1 MTKQEPNIRHQIHD
15 FIEGNLSEEET
26 DRLWAELLGRPE
38 DLDYLQTMATLQKMG
53 SEGQFD
59 EIYDEEESNVLP
71 LAAESDEK
79 SRPNIYQ
86 LAKPYLV
93 AAAILLIGFAV
104 LFNLMN
110 DVEQPQQAEPIAM
123 IEYEIER
130 SAIDQDMFTAT
141 LQDAVSQATTG
152 DVETAFDTLEELA
165 AADLTEKQRVDL
177 DMVRG
182 AIEYNSDQFQEAL
195 QTFNNV
201 LSYSNESE
209 ITSLTLEKATW
220 YLANTQLQLGMT
232 DQAKVN
238 MQRVVD
244 MDGSFSRVAQQKLER
259 I

>member
-1 MTKQEPNIRHQIHD
+1 
-15 FIEGNLSEEET
+15 
-26 DRLWAELLGRPE
+26 
-38 DLDYLQTMATLQKMG
+38 
-53 SEGQFD
+53 
-59 EIYDEEESNVLP
+59 
-71 LAAESDEK
+71 
-79 SRPNIYQ
+79 
-86 LAKPYLV
+86 
-93 AAAILLIGFAV
+93 
-104 LFNLMN
+104 
-110 DVEQPQQAEPIAM
+110 
-123 IEYEIER
+123 
-130 SAIDQDMFTAT
+130 
-141 LQDAVSQATTG
+141 VSQATTG

>member
-1 MTKQEPNIRHQIHD
+1 MTKQESNIRHQIHD

-59 EIYDEEESNVLP
+59 EIYDEEESNILH
-71 LAAESDEK
+71 LATETEEK
-79 SRPNIYQ
+79 SRTNIYQ

-110 DVEQPQQAEPIAM
+110 DVQQPQQAEPIAM

-152 DVETAFDTLEELA
+152 EVETAYNSLEELA
-165 AADLTEKQRVDL
+165 AADLTEKQRVEL
-177 DMVRG
+177 KMVRG
-182 AIEYNSDQFQEAL
+182 AIEYNSNQFEEAL

-201 LSYSNESE
+201 LAHSNENE

-232 DQAKVN
+232 DQAKIN

-244 MDGSFSRVAQQKLER
+244 MDGSFSRVAQQKLGKL
-259 I
+259 

>member
-1 MTKQEPNIRHQIHD
+1 MTKQESNIRHQIHD

-59 EIYDEEESNVLP
+59 EIYDEEESNVLQ
-71 LAAESDEK
+71 LATETEEK
-79 SRPNIYQ
+79 SKQNIYQ

-110 DVEQPQQAEPIAM
+110 DVQQPQQAEPIAM

-141 LQDAVSQATTG
+141 LQDAVSQATSG
-152 DVETAFDTLEELA
+152 KLESAFNTLEELDS
-165 AADLTEKQRVDL
+165 ADLTANQRIEL
-177 DMVRG
+177 NMVRG
-182 AIEYNSDQFQEAL
+182 AIEYNSDQFEEAF
-195 QTFNNV
+195 QTFNTV
-201 LSYSNESE
+201 LEHSNENE

-220 YLANTQLQLGMT
+220 YLANTQLELGMT
-232 DQAKVN
+232 DQAKMN
-238 MQRVVD
+238 MQRVVE